1 MPGGCVCAKMLMR
14 VNVGLSGRVGM
25 GVGVGVGVEV
35 GVGVGMGVRWEV
47 VVWLVVAAAVEGG
60 LRDGAWDRVVEG
72 AGEL

>member
-25 GVGVGVGVEV
+25 GVGVG
-35 GVGVGMGVRWEV
+35 MGVRWEV
-47 VVWLVVAAAVEGG
+47 VVWLVVAAAVEGV
-60 LRDGAWDRVVEG
+60 LRVGAWDRVVEG